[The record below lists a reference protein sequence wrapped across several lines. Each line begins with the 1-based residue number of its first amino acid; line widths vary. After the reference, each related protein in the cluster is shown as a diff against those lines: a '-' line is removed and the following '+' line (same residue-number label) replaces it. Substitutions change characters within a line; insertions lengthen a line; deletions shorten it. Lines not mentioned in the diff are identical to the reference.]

1 MQPGPPTLWDLC
13 LPSTSNFT
21 SKEIVSIALKETH
34 YIQVS
39 NVLQKMK

>member
-1 MQPGPPTLWDLC
+1 MQTWAPTLWDLC
-13 LPSTSNFT
+13 LPSASNFI
-21 SKEIVSIALKETH
+21 SKEIVSIALKEIH